1 MPLSLKALIT
11 RRVLGW
17 EEIPDQPPR
26 LKIVTETGWI
36 TARGGGGGEWGRNVN
51 SGRDICQ
58 DAKTKSV
65 RKFKFLSSICVLA
78 QTEKKVQLELELRIS
93 AM

>member
-36 TARGGGGGEWGRNVN
+36 TARGGGGG
-51 SGRDICQ
+51 SGGEMSTQEETSARMRKQNQC
-58 DAKTKSV
+58 ASSSSSLLSV
-65 RKFKFLSSICVLA
+65 S
-78 QTEKKVQLELELRIS
+78 
-93 AM
+93 